1 MLGFQMH
8 DSILV
13 LHHAAYPD
21 EPWFQD
27 HSPILLINVWHHDH
41 IYSHSSRIHSP
52 VAFHHSPTLFQGP
65 EASITCAFLFANP
78 IQTRA
83 CSPLTSTLAGR
94 TGRNWRSSNL
104 AAGSACHV

>member
-13 LHHAAYPD
+13 LHHAGYPD
-21 EPWFQD
+21 EPWCQD
-27 HSPILLINVWHHDH
+27 HSPILLINVASRS
-41 IYSHSSRIHSP
+41 IYVPLITYPFACCIPPFAHTFPRP
-52 VAFHHSPTLFQGP
+52 R
-65 EASITCAFLFANP
+65 SINHMRLANP
-78 IQTRA
+78 TQTRA